1 MEAPR
6 REPLQVHAGP
16 IREQGAPQLSAV
28 LAESLRRA
36 QDADPFVLTHGF
48 HAWPARMH
56 PATARVL
63 VRELA
68 KPGARVLDPF
78 MGSGTVLLEAMLA
91 GHRSA
96 GIDLNP
102 LASLLTRVRCDP
114 RTPDEGRELRHTA
127 RLVGEA
133 SEERVR
139 SRAPAHAAI
148 PKEMTR
154 LHPGHV
160 LKEMAGLLEEI
171 ELVEDARD
179 RAALRVCFS
188 SNVVKLSTK
197 RGDSSEAQM
206 PKRLRKGLV
215 TEFFVRKAEELS
227 ERQVALGL
235 ELPRDYQTPRT
246 FLGDARRADAL
257 LGSRVRV
264 DLVLTSPPYGG
275 TYDYVEHHALRLAW
289 MGMDASEMEKSEIG
303 SRRGLVGQS
312 AFERWDKQLYGVLEA
327 IRHVLDR
334 QGLLVMVV
342 GDGFI
347 EQTLVPALGQ
357 LARIAPSAGL
367 ELVASASQQR
377 PDWRGEHPRE
387 EHVVALQL
395 AI

>member
-1 MEAPR
+1 
-6 REPLQVHAGP
+6 
-16 IREQGAPQLSAV
+16 
-28 LAESLRRA
+28 
-36 QDADPFVLTHGF
+36 
-48 HAWPARMH
+48 
-56 PATARVL
+56 
-63 VRELA
+63 
-68 KPGARVLDPF
+68 
-78 MGSGTVLLEAMLA
+78 
-91 GHRSA
+91 
-96 GIDLNP
+96 
-102 LASLLTRVRCDP
+102 
-114 RTPDEGRELRHTA
+114 
-127 RLVGEA
+127 
-133 SEERVR
+133 
-139 SRAPAHAAI
+139 
-148 PKEMTR
+148 MTR
-154 LHPGHV
+154 LQKGHAIQ
-160 LKEMAGLLEEI
+160 EMAGLLEEI

-367 ELVASASQQR
+367 ELGASASPQR